1 MRQNDSWGNAGLWV
15 GLIVAGLMALWFAQ
29 PAHASCG
36 SAHSVSSE
44 RGHAATL
51 SCSGGSEDA
60 SLEDD
65 PVTSD
70 QSEQAKSTFGRQRA
84 ACAERGLRAAR
95 APMRLS
101 RPRERRF
108 GRLSARGPP
117 APAAAL

>member
-1 MRQNDSWGNAGLWV
+1 MRQNDSWGTAALWV
-15 GLIVAGLMALWFAQ
+15 GLIVAGLTALWFAR
-29 PAHASCG
+29 PARTSFI
-36 SAHSVSSE
+36 SPSSMTSE
-44 RGHAATL
+44 QSHPATL
-51 SCSGGSEDA
+51 NCSGGSEDA

-65 PVTSD
+65 PVTSG